1 MKLLKG
7 AEMMK
12 ALRAVTVMSLERNR
26 VAASQK
32 ASFQSC
38 GSGSSSSSAD
48 HHVDHRDLMDGGASI
63 CSVGDVGLDEFEGD
77 SECSIDNEC
86 DEYYDTASVAGSIGD
101 INHNI
106 YRGSS
111 SSRGGVKVLR
121 LSIAEKK
128 KLKKKGMSP
137 QEIREVIVM
146 RSKTAA
152 STNANDEDGLGR
164 SSSSSSSRSLKRSRG
179 GEGLKDASS
188 TSSNSFG
195 HSMSVGLSDQ
205 FRDARHYMSYGDE
218 DVHASFAEESMQPQS
233 GLRSSESISK

>member
-1 MKLLKG
+1 
-7 AEMMK
+7 MK
-12 ALRAVTVMSLERNR
+12 ALRAVTIMSLERNR
-26 VAASQK
+26 VTASQK
-32 ASFQSC
+32 TSFQSC

-48 HHVDHRDLMDGGASI
+48 HHVDHHDLMDGGASI

-86 DEYYDTASVAGSIGD
+86 DEYYDTASVAGSVGD
-101 INHNI
+101 INHNSI
-106 YRGSS
+106 YRGNSS
-111 SSRGGVKVLR
+111 SSRGGGGVKVLR

-137 QEIREVIVM
+137 QEIREVVVM

-152 STNANDEDGLGR
+152 TTTNAKDEDGLGR
-164 SSSSSSSRSLKRSRG
+164 SSSSSSSGSLKRSRG
-179 GEGLKDASS
+179 GEGHKDGSS
-188 TSSNSFG
+188 TSSSSFG

-205 FRDARHYMSYGDE
+205 FRDAKHYMSYGDE